1 MSFGGVFSTT
11 FSCKNR
17 IFDPK
22 KKKATTPQH
31 QLV

>member
-11 FSCKNR
+11 FSCKKK
-17 IFDPK
+17 IFNQI